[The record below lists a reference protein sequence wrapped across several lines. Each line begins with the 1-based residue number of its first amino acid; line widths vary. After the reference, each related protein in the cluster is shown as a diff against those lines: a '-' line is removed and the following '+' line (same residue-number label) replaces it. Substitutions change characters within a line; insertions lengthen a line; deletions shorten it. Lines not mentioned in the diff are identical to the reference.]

1 MKRLVV
7 LSIIAAISACATPE
21 PSHGDLHQGVPR
33 PPARPVFVPRQDA
46 PHKVGQPGTLAPP
59 REYPRAPPGQR
70 VLPQTPESRNEPGI
84 WATGSPPSTQKQPA
98 ILGVPIPF
106 GDNLPDPRDWWL
118 TEGCGVMMDKAARA
132 VVGKTIL
139 PPALLRC
146 LVAQQYYTCA
156 MGALEADIQAIK
168 AGNADV
174 NRSRVIEDTAKT
186 ALRFVQH
193 MCTDDITNS
202 PDLRDWAKRITTE
215 ADRQARG
222 GVQ

>member
-1 MKRLVV
+1 
-7 LSIIAAISACATPE
+7 
-21 PSHGDLHQGVPR
+21 
-33 PPARPVFVPRQDA
+33 
-46 PHKVGQPGTLAPP
+46 
-59 REYPRAPPGQR
+59 
-70 VLPQTPESRNEPGI
+70 
-84 WATGSPPSTQKQPA
+84 
-98 ILGVPIPF
+98 
-106 GDNLPDPRDWWL
+106 
-118 TEGCGVMMDKAARA
+118 
-132 VVGKTIL
+132 
-139 PPALLRC
+139 
-146 LVAQQYYTCA
+146 